1 MSGRYFLLLAA
12 IILLSFTG
20 CVKETYDMHKL
31 SKKAQLSPTIALSAI
46 DGIIGL
52 NFFDMAVNLSIEKSL
67 RIVDTVDNFLK
78 VENSDN
84 FLKPENFE
92 RLSIS
97 IAAIN
102 EFPLRVSLQ
111 MSLYNSSNHTVDN
124 TTTVSAFPVL
134 EAAPVA
140 GDGSIIP
147 TETTTRINFSR
158 NFLKSAPNYDK
169 LVLLFTFTTPPTSTD
184 FVTIKPNYKIKF
196 KATLV
201 MKPEINL

>member
-1 MSGRYFLLLAA
+1 MFKRSFLLFAT

-31 SKKAQLSPTIALSAI
+31 SKEAQLSPTLALSAI
-46 DGIIGL
+46 DGKIGL
-52 NFFDMAVNLSIEKSL
+52 SYFDMPVNLSIEKSL

-92 RLSIS
+92 RLSII
-97 IAAIN
+97 IAATN

-124 TTTVSAFPVL
+124 ITTISAIPFL

-158 NFLKSAPNYDK
+158 NFLKATPNSDK
-169 LVLLFTFTTPPTSTD
+169 LVLMFTFTTPPTSTD
-184 FVTIKPNYKIKF
+184 FVTIKPEYKIKF